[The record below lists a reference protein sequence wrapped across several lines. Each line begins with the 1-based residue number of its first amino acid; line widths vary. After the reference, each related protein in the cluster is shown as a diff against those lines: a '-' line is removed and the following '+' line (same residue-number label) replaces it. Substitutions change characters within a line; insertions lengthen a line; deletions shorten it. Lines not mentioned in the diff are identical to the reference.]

1 MLNEAQNKKFTK
13 LELDYKYNDPN
24 DRERIYFR
32 SDHYNFAK
40 TGVPIIFYTDGMLN
54 PDYHKPSDTPDK
66 INYPLLQKRAHLV
79 FYMSWELANRD
90 NMLVRDLPIP
100 VSQR

>member
-1 MLNEAQNKKFTK
+1 
-13 LELDYKYNDPN
+13 
-24 DRERIYFR
+24 
-32 SDHYNFAK
+32 
-40 TGVPIIFYTDGMLN
+40 MLN
-54 PDYHKPSDTPDK
+54 PDYHKPGDTPDK
-66 INYPLLQKRAHLV
+66 INYALLQKRAHFV